1 MTLKEMKEKTYRL
14 IEELSEDTAKQLTDD
29 PDYEK
34 KVNTC
39 ISIIQNEL
47 ARLKKISAKLEYD
60 LETGLEY
67 TMPDDMYQVAKVVG
81 SRYTQIGKWIIF
93 EPNEK
98 NSVTIYY
105 YKYPKEITEETN
117 DDEYKFELT
126 QDCLEIMPFGIA
138 GDMLKTDVSTNYGA
152 YFSNRYNELKQG
164 LDPRLN
170 AGSMYIDTEAIYEW
184 DWTGKENL

>member
-47 ARLKKISAKLEYD
+47 ARLKKIPAKLEYD
-60 LETGLEY
+60 LKTGLEY

-93 EPNEK
+93 EPSEEEK
-98 NSVTIYY
+98 VTIYY

-170 AGSMYIDTEAIYEW
+170 SGSMYIDTEAIYEW

>member
-47 ARLKKISAKLEYD
+47 ARLKKIPAKLEYD
-60 LETGLEY
+60 LKTGLEY

-93 EPNEK
+93 EPSEEEK
-98 NSVTIYY
+98 VTIYY

-152 YFSNRYNELKQG
+152 YFSNRYNELKQR

-170 AGSMYIDTEAIYEW
+170 SGSMYIDTEAIYEW
-184 DWTGKENL
+184 D

>member
-170 AGSMYIDTEAIYEW
+170 AGSMYIDTEAIYE
-184 DWTGKENL
+184 